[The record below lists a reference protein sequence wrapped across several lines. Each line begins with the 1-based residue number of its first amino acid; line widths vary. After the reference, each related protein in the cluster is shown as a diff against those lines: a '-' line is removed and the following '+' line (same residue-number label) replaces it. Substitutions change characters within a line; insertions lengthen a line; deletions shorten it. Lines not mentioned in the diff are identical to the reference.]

1 MAKVSKKNKKKV
13 KNKDSCS
20 ASSTVVKLQNDYESA
35 IKKKYTGDGHMEVE
49 KRNNYLL
56 RKKAV
61 ANKEMKRKKD
71 RLRYLKRKKSILSSK
86 EKNEFVQLVKY
97 IFKQ

>member
-1 MAKVSKKNKKKV
+1 MAKVSKKNKNKV

-20 ASSTVVKLQNDYESA
+20 ASSTVVKLQNYYVSE
-35 IKKKYTGDGHMEVE
+35 IKIKYTGDGLMEVE
-49 KRNNYLL
+49 KRNNHLL

-71 RLRYLKRKKSILSSK
+71 RLR
-86 EKNEFVQLVKY
+86 
-97 IFKQ
+97 